1 VTGRGLGRRSR
12 RSGDGGLLHSRE
24 LADEA
29 VNAEWEGTHGWLP
42 APPLRPRGP
51 LRARRT
57 RSRALAAPPDEH
69 AAQDARPR
77 PARLPVHRRNT
88 RSDPARVPRRLDLRT
103 RREVCSPVEKSL
115 EVFLRVGESFFGYAC
130 CASVVAAGLLLPAMF
145 GAHARSTRAA
155 VIASSASLIVAT
167 MALGALCCGA
177 VLVLQAV
184 QVE

>member
-1 VTGRGLGRRSR
+1 
-12 RSGDGGLLHSRE
+12 
-24 LADEA
+24 
-29 VNAEWEGTHGWLP
+29 
-42 APPLRPRGP
+42 
-51 LRARRT
+51 
-57 RSRALAAPPDEH
+57 
-69 AAQDARPR
+69 
-77 PARLPVHRRNT
+77 
-88 RSDPARVPRRLDLRT
+88 
-103 RREVCSPVEKSL
+103 L